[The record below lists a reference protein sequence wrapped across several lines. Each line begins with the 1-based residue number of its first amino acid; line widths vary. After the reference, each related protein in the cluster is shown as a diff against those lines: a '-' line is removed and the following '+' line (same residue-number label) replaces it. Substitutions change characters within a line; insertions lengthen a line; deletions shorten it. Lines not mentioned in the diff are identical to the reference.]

1 MTLNLDLSVRI
12 YLIFSLQPCSVEA
25 GPSIRRK
32 FDFGK
37 VTQAMFI
44 IGNFLKAVAV
54 VLNYGLTLFMW
65 VVIARAI
72 LSWVNPDPYNPI
84 VRFIYNV
91 TEPVLQPIR
100 SRIPFAIG
108 IDISPIVVILGV
120 IFLQTFLVESLMR
133 LSANLL

>member
-1 MTLNLDLSVRI
+1 
-12 YLIFSLQPCSVEA
+12 
-25 GPSIRRK
+25 
-32 FDFGK
+32 
-37 VTQAMFI
+37 MFI
-44 IGNFLKAVAV
+44 IGNLLKAVAV

-91 TEPVLQPIR
+91 TEPILQPIR
-100 SRIPFAIG
+100 ARIPFAIG

>member
-1 MTLNLDLSVRI
+1 
-12 YLIFSLQPCSVEA
+12 
-25 GPSIRRK
+25 
-32 FDFGK
+32 
-37 VTQAMFI
+37 MFI